1 MWGAGRGTQ
10 AGHAPLKTLIIVVVS
25 VIGTLGVLAGGGA
38 LLKRA
43 GLGGAVKPG
52 DAGQPT
58 AVRTDRAARG
68 ALVELVSVPGEI
80 QPEPQWKVP
89 IAARVSARILEL
101 PYKEWDTVTK
111 GNPNAN
117 PPVSPSVLVRL
128 DAKDVEASLR
138 SVKARY
144 AAQEA
149 QVIVT
154 QARISGQQSQ
164 ISASD
169 VSVKDAK
176 RDLQRQMQL
185 LESKDVSQSV
195 VDTAQTK

>member
-43 GLGGAVKPG
+43 GRGAAVKPG

-80 QPEPQWKVP
+80 QPEPQWKEP
-89 IAARVSARILEL
+89 IAARVAARTCEL
-101 PYKEWDTVTK
+101 PYRGGGPGTR

-117 PPVSPSVLVRL
+117 PPIPPSVLVRL
-128 DAKDVEASLR
+128 DAKD
-138 SVKARY
+138 
-144 AAQEA
+144 
-149 QVIVT
+149 
-154 QARISGQQSQ
+154 
-164 ISASD
+164 
-169 VSVKDAK
+169 
-176 RDLQRQMQL
+176 
-185 LESKDVSQSV
+185 
-195 VDTAQTK
+195 